1 MKVIEWNLSSRI
13 LVKAKKERNSTV
25 NNILLLATCIRLHR
39 LLANKGVRVPTLT
52 QCSAQAASS
61 GSGGN

>member
-39 LLANKGVRVPTLT
+39 LLEAYLYLFDYYIV
-52 QCSAQAASS
+52 C
-61 GSGGN
+61 